1 MLATTE
7 KTKLI
12 PFTGTRKRFMYL
24 PPMKIT
30 NPYLPNLLLRMKKIW
45 KNLNKNILVQ
55 KKPIWQIQNQIPGPL
70 SLANPDPVH
79 PSLTRSVDAVTP
91 TIICMLTA
99 PTMNVTD
106 AIAMDTLLLIALG
119 RPLNVISVKPV
130 RNQDIYIRTAQKTA
144 AINVDNMDTL
154 EPSVLK

>member
-1 MLATTE
+1 M
-7 KTKLI
+7 
-12 PFTGTRKRFMYL
+12 
-24 PPMKIT
+24 
-30 NPYLPNLLLRMKKIW
+30 
-45 KNLNKNILVQ
+45 
-55 KKPIWQIQNQIPGPL
+55 
-70 SLANPDPVH
+70 
-79 PSLTRSVDAVTP
+79 DAITP

-99 PTMNVTD
+99 PTMNITD
-106 AIAMDTLLLIALG
+106 TIAMDTLLLIALG